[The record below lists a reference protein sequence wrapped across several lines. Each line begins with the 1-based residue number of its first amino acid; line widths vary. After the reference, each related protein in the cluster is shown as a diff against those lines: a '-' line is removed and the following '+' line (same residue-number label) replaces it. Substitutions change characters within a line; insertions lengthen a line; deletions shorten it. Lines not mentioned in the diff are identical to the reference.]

1 MCIFVA
7 LLFKSHLRSEAVHGA
22 HTEQP
27 AAAWPEYAYAENEI
41 YWVGYL
47 SIRDRT
53 NNEDEL
59 CLYVKNIINRV
70 SISTLQSFLA

>member
-1 MCIFVA
+1 ME
-7 LLFKSHLRSEAVHGA
+7 HR
-22 HTEQP
+22 EQP
-27 AAAWPEYAYAENEI
+27 ATWPEYAYAENEI
-41 YWVGYL
+41 YWLGYL

-70 SISTLQSFLA
+70 SI